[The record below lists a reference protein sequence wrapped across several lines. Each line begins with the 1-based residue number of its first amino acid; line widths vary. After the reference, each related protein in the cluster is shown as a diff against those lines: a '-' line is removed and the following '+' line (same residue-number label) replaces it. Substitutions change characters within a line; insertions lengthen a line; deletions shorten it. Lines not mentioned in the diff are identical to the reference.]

1 MRAADATAV
10 TMTESVVMR
19 LEKAATL
26 DDNPLCLHRRPEET
40 VAMFEE
46 RGCDELRVRDEHN
59 RRKSSRA
66 GDRVSMQVRKG
77 GQSIRFVNSVNV
89 DTTHSKTSGLF
100 S

>member
-40 VAMFEE
+40 IAIFEE

-59 RRKSSRA
+59 RRKSPVGVIVFQCNSERA
-66 GDRVSMQVRKG
+66 VNQSVS
-77 GQSIRFVNSVNV
+77 
-89 DTTHSKTSGLF
+89 
-100 S
+100 